1 VTAGR
6 KGGGGRPLLQAP
18 MPKVVL
24 WECMRV
30 GLLISVWVAAPGW
43 VGKVEERQG
52 HRRVMCVCYHGP
64 WVQSGHMG
72 PLPFPCPLNG
82 HNGLN

>member
-1 VTAGR
+1 MTAGR

-52 HRRVMCVCYHGP
+52 HRCRAMCVCVITVHGCSQGT
-64 WVQSGHMG
+64 WD
-72 PLPFPCPLNG
+72 PCHSPA
-82 HNGLN
+82 H